1 MPGTDSD
8 SRNFLNVR
16 CVTKGTRVRIV
27 LEVDAHRANNHRECT
42 KFSRFRSTTAT
53 LVNGAAVSHK
63 GVDLRGVHRAVK
75 ENNFTL
81 HRFSAQLFQLIEAFY
96 FNNLCAHAG
105 RPSAYRITQGANG
118 QLDSTQFFSVD
129 KTGSF
134 FLAAYPVS
142 N

>member
-42 KFSRFRSTTAT
+42 KFSRFRSATAT
-53 LVNGAAVSHK
+53 LVDGATVSHK

-81 HRFSAQLFQLIEAFY
+81 HRFSAQLFQLTKAFY
-96 FNNLCAHAG
+96 FNNLRAHPD
-105 RPSAYRITQGANG
+105 RPASSQI
-118 QLDSTQFFSVD
+118 
-129 KTGSF
+129 
-134 FLAAYPVS
+134 
-142 N
+142 